1 MVLMFKAIQITYF
14 EKNSKNTFW
23 LTQKSGKS
31 GERCLQNE
39 TIQKWHELTAIFLWI
54 QTRMQKFTKILREVF
69 ENRLVSRE
77 FW

>member
-1 MVLMFKAIQITYF
+1 MNLFRMVLMFKAIQITYF

-39 TIQKWHELTAIFLWI
+39 TIQKWH
-54 QTRMQKFTKILREVF
+54 
-69 ENRLVSRE
+69 
-77 FW
+77 